1 VKGIQT
7 GRSGFGFCQA
17 YETVVLSRG
26 NRESSC
32 RNHDSQDLMMVR
44 QQPLSYGQVHRSL
57 VGLFDGDMHAK
68 RIASL
73 ANATLGVVKT
83 GSLAVSTI
91 GHGLALARGLTSKH
105 AIKQVDRLLSNEGID
120 IDAALC
126 HWVRYVVGP
135 RTSINVAMDWTEF
148 DADGQATV
156 MLSLL
161 TSHGRATPLL
171 WLTVDTSTLKN
182 HRNEY
187 EYQVLVRLADAL
199 PSDIKV
205 CIVADR
211 GFGDQKLYRVLSEE
225 LKFDYVIR
233 FRGNIQVTATDGE
246 IRTAAAWVG
255 AGGRA
260 RVLRDALVTAE
271 CYQVGS
277 VLCVQDKAMK
287 QAWCLATSGTDQTAK
302 ALISLYGK
310 RWSIECGFRDTKDL
324 RFGMGMA
331 SIHLR
336 TPARRDRLWL
346 LNAFAI
352 MLLTLLG
359 AAGEALGY
367 DRYLK
372 SNTTKR
378 RTHSLFRQGCMLY
391 DLIPNMPDPRLLPL
405 IERFAAML
413 AELPVFADTFGV
425 V

>member
-1 VKGIQT
+1 
-7 GRSGFGFCQA
+7 
-17 YETVVLSRG
+17 
-26 NRESSC
+26 
-32 RNHDSQDLMMVR
+32 MVR

-148 DADGQATV
+148 DADGQATL

-233 FRGNIQVTATDGE
+233 FRGNIQVTAADGE
-246 IRTAAAWVG
+246 MRTAAAWVG
-255 AGGRA
+255 PGGRA

-331 SIHLR
+331 SIHLS

-405 IERFAAML
+405 IERFADML
-413 AELPVFADTFGV
+413 AEIPVFADTFGV

>member
-1 VKGIQT
+1 VIPQQQT
-7 GRSGFGFCQA
+7 
-17 YETVVLSRG
+17 
-26 NRESSC
+26 
-32 RNHDSQDLMMVR
+32 
-44 QQPLSYGQVHRSL
+44 LSYGQVHRSL

-68 RIASL
+68 RVASL
-73 ANATLGVVKT
+73 ANATLGVVRT

-91 GHGLALARGLTSKH
+91 GQGLALARGLTTKH

-120 IDAALC
+120 IDAALR
-126 HWVRYVVGP
+126 HWVPHVVGP
-135 RTSINVAMDWTEF
+135 RTSINVAIDWTEF
-148 DADGQATV
+148 DADGQATL

-161 TSHGRATPLL
+161 TRHGRATPLL
-171 WLTVDTSTLKN
+171 WLTVDTATLKN
-182 HRNEY
+182 CRNEY
-187 EYQVLVRLADAL
+187 EYQGLVRLADAL
-199 PSDIKV
+199 PAEMKV

-211 GFGDQKLYRVLSEE
+211 GFGDHKLYQVLTEE

-233 FRGNIQVTATDGE
+233 FRGNIHVTAADGE
-246 IRTAAAWVG
+246 MRTAAAWVG
-255 AGGRA
+255 TGGRA

-271 CYQVGS
+271 RYRVGS
-277 VLCVQDKAMK
+277 VLCVQDTAMK
-287 QAWCLATSGTDQTAK
+287 QAWCLATSSTDETAK
-302 ALISLYGK
+302 ALIKLYGK
-310 RWSIECGFRDTKDL
+310 RWGIECGFRDTKDL
-324 RFGMGMA
+324 RFGMGMG
-331 SIHLR
+331 SIHVS

-391 DLIPNMPDPRLLPL
+391 DLIPNMPEGRLLPL

>member
-1 VKGIQT
+1 
-7 GRSGFGFCQA
+7 
-17 YETVVLSRG
+17 
-26 NRESSC
+26 
-32 RNHDSQDLMMVR
+32 
-44 QQPLSYGQVHRSL
+44 
-57 VGLFDGDMHAK
+57 MHAK
-68 RIASL
+68 RIESL

-91 GHGLALARGLTSKH
+91 GQGLALARGLTTKH

-120 IDAALC
+120 IDAALR
-126 HWVRYVVGP
+126 HWVPYVVGP
-135 RTSINVAMDWTEF
+135 RTSINVAIDWTEF
-148 DADGQATV
+148 DADGQATL

-161 TSHGRATPLL
+161 TRHGRATPLL

-182 HRNEY
+182 RRNEY
-187 EYQVLVRLADAL
+187 EYQGLVRLADAL
-199 PSDIKV
+199 PAEMKV

-211 GFGDQKLYRVLSEE
+211 GFGDHKLYEVLTEE

-233 FRGNIQVTATDGE
+233 FRGNIHVTAADGE
-246 IRTAAAWVG
+246 MRTAAAWVG
-255 AGGRA
+255 RGGRA
-260 RVLRDALVTAE
+260 RVLRGALVTAE
-271 CYQVGS
+271 RYQVGT

-287 QAWCLATSGTDQTAK
+287 QAWCLATSSTDQTAK
-302 ALISLYGK
+302 TLMTLYGK
-310 RWSIECGFRDTKDL
+310 RWGIECGFRDTKDL
-324 RFGMGMA
+324 RFGMGMG
-331 SIHLR
+331 SIHVS

-391 DLIPNMPDPRLLPL
+391 DLIPNMPETRLLPL
-405 IERFAAML
+405 IEQFTVML
-413 AELPVFADTFGV
+413 AEVPVFADTFGV